1 MLLMGLYWNELMA
14 SAHVN
19 ASQFITRFRYV
30 FYVITATAFIAEIA
44 SSALRAT
51 VANFLVAATLIGLI
65 YFAFTIG
72 TIETN
77 SKVIQS

>member
-1 MLLMGLYWNELMA
+1 MA